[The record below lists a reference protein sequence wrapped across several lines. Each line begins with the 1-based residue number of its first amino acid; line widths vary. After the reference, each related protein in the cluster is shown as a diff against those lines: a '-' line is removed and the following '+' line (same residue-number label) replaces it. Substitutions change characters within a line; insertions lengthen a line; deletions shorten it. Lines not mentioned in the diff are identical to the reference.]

1 MNGKEIISLLEKSKE
16 LPKINR
22 NVLEIISLIDST
34 EKNNMDVLAEKL
46 KDVADLKYDLLA
58 NVNSGYFKLKRTVNS
73 LPEAKLCT

>member
-34 EKNNMDVLAEKL
+34 EKINMDVLAEKIERCGS
-46 KDVADLKYDLLA
+46 LKYDYWQMLIPAISSSNELLIP
-58 NVNSGYFKLKRTVNS
+58 YQRQ
-73 LPEAKLCT
+73 LCT

>member
-34 EKNNMDVLAEKL
+34 EN
-46 KDVADLKYDLLA
+46 
-58 NVNSGYFKLKRTVNS
+58 
-73 LPEAKLCT
+73 